1 MNEMS
6 RLTKNIIYNVIG
18 QSFVLIL
25 GFVSV
30 KFIYSRLGGD
40 IVGIIYFA
48 MMANTTLCMILE
60 LGVCSTTVREVS
72 ANYEKNPTYTHK
84 FIRVFSSFYWI
95 LYIVVGLLIY
105 LFAPLLVEK
114 WLKLQGLDL
123 ATAVSALRILLIS
136 SLLALPKSFYA
147 SVVRGLQR
155 MEINNSIDA
164 ALMGIQQLGIIV
176 IIFQGGN
183 LIHIAWWVAA
193 THLLGLL
200 AYIVACLNFFPVKI
214 LKPEYSSNIIKKN
227 FKYTAHMTVISLTA
241 LMYLQI
247 DKLVLSK
254 ILPIDTFGYYYF
266 AYSIV
271 AKGALVTMAISHAV
285 FPHLS
290 SINSSGDKNAMRRQ
304 YHKLQDMLCFL
315 IVPVFAVIP
324 FVSLPL
330 FTYLFNETIAHTL
343 LMPTTLLCLGFYMTG
358 TLTIPN
364 NISFVVGKP
373 GIVARQNLLVIF
385 VVVPVTVICIN
396 MWGMV
401 GASISIVVYSL
412 FSYFYGIPRICRE
425 CIEVPVKVWYKHIL
439 RIYCLVGLTYG
450 IAYGILNLAGDFTI
464 YPTLTAYGI
473 ATIFML
479 AGSYHLIGDDLKK
492 TLINVISKSRGTHY
506 RP

>member
-1 MNEMS
+1 MS

-105 LFAPLLVEK
+105 LFAPLLVDK

-200 AYIVACLNFFPVKI
+200 AYIIACLNFFPVKI
-214 LKPEYSSNIIKKN
+214 L
-227 FKYTAHMTVISLTA
+227 
-241 LMYLQI
+241 
-247 DKLVLSK
+247 
-254 ILPIDTFGYYYF
+254 
-266 AYSIV
+266 
-271 AKGALVTMAISHAV
+271 
-285 FPHLS
+285 
-290 SINSSGDKNAMRRQ
+290 
-304 YHKLQDMLCFL
+304 
-315 IVPVFAVIP
+315 
-324 FVSLPL
+324 
-330 FTYLFNETIAHTL
+330 
-343 LMPTTLLCLGFYMTG
+343 
-358 TLTIPN
+358 
-364 NISFVVGKP
+364 
-373 GIVARQNLLVIF
+373 
-385 VVVPVTVICIN
+385 
-396 MWGMV
+396 
-401 GASISIVVYSL
+401 
-412 FSYFYGIPRICRE
+412 
-425 CIEVPVKVWYKHIL
+425 
-439 RIYCLVGLTYG
+439 
-450 IAYGILNLAGDFTI
+450 
-464 YPTLTAYGI
+464 
-473 ATIFML
+473 
-479 AGSYHLIGDDLKK
+479 
-492 TLINVISKSRGTHY
+492 
-506 RP
+506 